1 MQSYLTNQIF
11 THWDEHVFTVLVT
24 ELDFLA
30 SAVLRSASISRE
42 ILWHFS
48 AKLSLSE
55 TKSQQTTV
63 TAIKYKLIKAVRAL

>member
-42 ILWHFS
+42 KHFS

-55 TKSQQTTV
+55 TKSQQATV
-63 TAIKYKLIKAVRAL
+63 TAVKYKLIKAVRAL